1 MEKAT
6 LLDDDGKLVAS
17 AEIGMMG
24 KDLVGVTVRTK
35 EKEVVSL
42 LFIVETT

>member
-6 LLDDDGKLVAS
+6 LADDDGKLIAT
-17 AEIGMMG
+17 AEIGMFG
-24 KDLVGVTVRTK
+24 KDLVAVTVRTRD
-35 EKEVVSL
+35 KEVVSL